1 MKDFMGWQPDQPLV
15 LASGSKTR
23 QMMLA
28 ALDLPVEIIR
38 PDLDEAAISHQMVK
52 AGRSISGIAEALA
65 LQKALAIS
73 KIATDRY
80 VLAADQTL
88 ECQGRLF
95 MKAPTVTALRAN
107 LEQLSGRAHS
117 LWSAATL
124 VRNGEILW
132 SGLERAEMAMLP
144 LSPKFL
150 EGYLQKRGDSMLHS
164 VGGYEIEGFGP
175 MLFSAIDGHHAT
187 ILGMPLIS
195 MLAGMRDLGLI
206 RS

>member
-95 MKAPTVTALRAN
+95 MNAPTSSNSPA
-107 LEQLSGRAHS
+107 
-117 LWSAATL
+117 
-124 VRNGEILW
+124 
-132 SGLERAEMAMLP
+132 ERIAFGLP
-144 LSPKFL
+144 LPS
-150 EGYLQKRGDSMLHS
+150 S
-164 VGGYEIEGFGP
+164 
-175 MLFSAIDGHHAT
+175 
-187 ILGMPLIS
+187 GMAKS
-195 MLAGMRDLGLI
+195 SGQA
-206 RS
+206 